1 VTQLKND
8 FQVIIMN
15 ELDKHSLSIIQM
27 NWLNFI

>member
-15 ELDKHSLSIIQM
+15 ELGKHYTINHQ
-27 NWLNFI
+27 NEFT